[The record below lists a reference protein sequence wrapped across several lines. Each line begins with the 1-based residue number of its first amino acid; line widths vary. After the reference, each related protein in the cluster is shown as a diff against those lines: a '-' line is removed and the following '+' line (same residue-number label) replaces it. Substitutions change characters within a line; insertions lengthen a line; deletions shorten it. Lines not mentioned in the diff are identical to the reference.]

1 MEIARNNNTTN
12 NDNNNGGQTIIIEHQ
27 NQGYNPG
34 YQQPVYGGQQPNYG
48 QPNYGQPNYG
58 GQQPYQYAQD
68 PIQQQQQH
76 PHGLFGV
83 AVGGN
88 QQNGPVVY

>member
-1 MEIARNNNTTN
+1 MEVVGGN
-12 NDNNNGGQTIIIEHQ
+12 NDNGGQTIIIEQ
-27 NQGYNPG
+27 PNQGYNQG
-34 YQQPVYGGQQPNYG
+34 YQPTYGGQQPNYG

-68 PIQQQQQH
+68 PIQQQQQQ

-88 QQNGPVVY
+88 QQNNGPIAY